1 MEFCR
6 QIGAVTSRASSIDVE
21 CLRDNPGLSSLPPFP
36 CSIMHGPALG
46 SLEEA
51 LPCAVT
57 KPLALGFAQKQFM

>member
-1 MEFCR
+1 MAVWKTLFSFC
-6 QIGAVTSRASSIDVE
+6 
-21 CLRDNPGLSSLPPFP
+21 LLSLFLQLPFP